1 MSRSYMAFPYCL
13 FLPRFIIVRQIPD
26 RSIARLYPISDNYI
40 SNDDGTRSPM
50 SLAEMC
56 TRTLCR
62 SLPDL
67 NGSLPSGLPQE
78 IVDDVVSSLVKHSAL
93 NATTLRVLQKCELTS
108 LSLAGCR
115 GVNDD
120 FIQGLVDTDH
130 AMDLDYAMA
139 MDTLKSGDNSIAE
152 ESSSF
157 VSARSSSFKE
167 LGSDRAAP
175 DGQQQKEFSKSD
187 DFSMEE
193 QDDYYSITSG
203 HHEDELAMPASNL
216 SNLTELD
223 LRGSHRITD
232 NGLLQLSDLPSLHLA
247 QLDNCYSIQGRG
259 LLAFSNSYCLR
270 ALSLVNCR
278 RLQDEGLINIS
289 HLLSLETLSLV
300 GCRCITDRSLT
311 AIAGLKRMKKLDL
324 SQCDLITDSGLEQL
338 FDMPFIEELSLG
350 WCRSIS
356 NRGVRT
362 IAHQHGRSQNLR
374 CLCLSRVPFTDDGAR
389 ELVTLKALEEL
400 DVNGCS
406 SIGSTVLGH
415 VLEQLTC
422 LRSLDVSYCPGILL
436 SSWQGKIK
444 TLKSLDLCYS
454 GVRDSQLGRLTSLE
468 CLTELNL
475 AACPIGD
482 WALAHLAD
490 NEVAPNLTH
499 LDIGDTDVT
508 DLAMSHVAKFKKLKR
523 LSLFYCNVSNSSLRN
538 LSQLSDLEALNLDSR
553 DIGDNGVWHLRGLQK
568 LKSLDIFSGR
578 VTDRGCSSIAQIK
591 SLESLELCGGG
602 IDDVGV
608 TILATLENLTS
619 LNLSQNERITNRGAA
634 ALAALSKLKA
644 LNLSN
649 TRVNAGALV
658 HLSDLMELKSIALYG
673 CRGLDEVNDGLAD
686 LQGGL
691 PNLRCVRLNHGPD
704 NDDDGVIPE
713 NDDFDS
719 DDDDEN
725 DDESDSE
732 MEDVSSQGDDDEDFE
747 LEHDEVGTHDED
759 GDHD

>member
-311 AIAGLKRMKKLDL
+311 AIAGLRRMKKLDL

-338 FDMPFIEELSLG
+338 RDMPFIEELSLG

-374 CLCLSRVPFTDDGAR
+374 CLCLSRVPCTDDGAR

-422 LRSLDVSYCPGILL
+422 LRSLDVSYCPGIL
-436 SSWQGKIK
+436 
-444 TLKSLDLCYS
+444 
-454 GVRDSQLGRLTSLE
+454 
-468 CLTELNL
+468 
-475 AACPIGD
+475 
-482 WALAHLAD
+482 
-490 NEVAPNLTH
+490 
-499 LDIGDTDVT
+499 
-508 DLAMSHVAKFKKLKR
+508 
-523 LSLFYCNVSNSSLRN
+523 
-538 LSQLSDLEALNLDSR
+538 
-553 DIGDNGVWHLRGLQK
+553 
-568 LKSLDIFSGR
+568 
-578 VTDRGCSSIAQIK
+578 
-591 SLESLELCGGG
+591 
-602 IDDVGV
+602 
-608 TILATLENLTS
+608 
-619 LNLSQNERITNRGAA
+619 
-634 ALAALSKLKA
+634 
-644 LNLSN
+644 
-649 TRVNAGALV
+649 
-658 HLSDLMELKSIALYG
+658 
-673 CRGLDEVNDGLAD
+673 
-686 LQGGL
+686 
-691 PNLRCVRLNHGPD
+691 
-704 NDDDGVIPE
+704 
-713 NDDFDS
+713 
-719 DDDDEN
+719 
-725 DDESDSE
+725 
-732 MEDVSSQGDDDEDFE
+732 
-747 LEHDEVGTHDED
+747 
-759 GDHD
+759 